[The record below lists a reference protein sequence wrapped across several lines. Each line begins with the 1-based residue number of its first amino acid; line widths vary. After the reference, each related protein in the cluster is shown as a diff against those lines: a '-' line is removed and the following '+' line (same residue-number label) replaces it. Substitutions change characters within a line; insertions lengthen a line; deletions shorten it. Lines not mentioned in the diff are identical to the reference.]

1 MTTVPLRAAAA
12 GACLAVAMS
21 ACVAPGLAS
30 PSPSGPDASAPPA
43 VVTPSPSP
51 VVTPTPSP
59 ASDILVHVIPASA
72 DVPFGYV
79 SREIMRRRPDCNI
92 VMVEVAI
99 PDYWSEAMER
109 AALARSGDGLVSE
122 HPPAYVGELRAA
134 AKAFGGFEVF
144 VQQSA
149 NARQAWVVRL
159 GTAADEPAQAPPG
172 SLMAVGM
179 FRHELPDGR
188 TAWVLS
194 QSLVALEC

>member
-79 SREIMRRRPDCNI
+79 GMEILKRGPTCGGKFEHPEPPDPGLGP
-92 VMVEVAI
+92 AT
-99 PDYWSEAMER
+99 ER
-109 AALARSGDGLVSE
+109 AALALAGDGLVSE
-122 HPPAYVGELRAA
+122 DPPAYVGDVRAA

-149 NARQAWVVRL
+149 KAREAWVVRL
-159 GTAADEPAQAPPG
+159 ATAADWAHAPQGTP
-172 SLMAVGM
+172 MAVGM

-194 QSLVALEC
+194 RELVTLDC